1 MKHFLWRVFSSV
13 RVCVVIWWGL
23 QRRGYVVFFFFA
35 LFIERNWRELRVCVR
50 SLDGTGAFMEGF
62 CTENLFFFT
71 LIYKRG
77 KSLPKKRRWGWNTSV
92 HLVYLHRAN
101 DIAWKIR
108 KFLQILSTWL
118 CYKFQYYLF
127 SPYLDMEE
135 FLLEL
140 LEISKRANFSKYF
153 GSFEYHPIRNFDSS
167 LKKFESM

>member
-62 CTENLFFFT
+62 CTENLFFFI

-77 KSLPKKRRWGWNTSV
+77 KSLPKKWRWGVEYFCTFGLPASSQWHSV
-92 HLVYLHRAN
+92 KNKEIPPNSIYVTL
-101 DIAWKIR
+101 
-108 KFLQILSTWL
+108 LQISILPIFTLFRYGGISFGVAGNFKT
-118 CYKFQYYLF
+118 CEFFQIF
-127 SPYLDMEE
+127 WVIWISPYQKLW
-135 FLLEL
+135 L
-140 LEISKRANFSKYF
+140 S
-153 GSFEYHPIRNFDSS
+153 P
-167 LKKFESM
+167 